1 VVPVPQTIA
10 VLGAPGTG
18 PGELA
23 AALNRQAAWASGA
36 LHAVALDAG
45 TDIPHSLPD
54 AVSILRGATL
64 TLLMGLDLPCTA
76 VEQGLREAFD
86 RRLRTVLSEAS
97 VRYHVVYGNGPQ
109 RLQNAL
115 LAIGSIANE
124 EHPQSASGN
133 FSPEHATLRAWYCEK
148 CGDPECEHRLFS
160 ALVGR

>member
-1 VVPVPQTIA
+1 MPVPQTIA

-36 LHAVALDAG
+36 LHAVALDAS
-45 TDIPHSLPD
+45 TDTPHILPD
-54 AVSILRGATL
+54 AASILRGATL
-64 TLLMGLDLPCTA
+64 TLLMGLDLPCAA

-86 RRLRTVLSEAS
+86 NRLRTVLSEAS

-109 RLQNAL
+109 RLENAL

-124 EHPQSASGN
+124 AHPESASGTFN
-133 FSPEHATLRAWYCEK
+133 PKPAALRAWYCEK
-148 CGDPECEHRLFS
+148 CSDPECEHRLFS
-160 ALVGR
+160 ALMGR